1 MLYITADFRAAR
13 TKKEDKAGV
22 VFFRIYEKAPKG
34 DMPDSESVSADA
46 GKSRR
51 LERKVNSD
59 ITGADKSVLVSERD
73 AIIRGLKLLYCVIE
87 RLANAGQYTID
98 DVADSFRLALAGDE
112 SMRSAIDKSRTDFA
126 INPDLVAIG
135 SAFRNDFR
143 YVSPSET
150 DGRTF
155 NGFILDKIQELKSR
169 DRMSMARSYI
179 STLHSISD
187 FAGSKILEI
196 SDINPGW
203 IRAYEA
209 SLKESGIAASTVS
222 FYMRTLRL
230 ILNQMAREGLLTVG
244 DGWFKDVETS
254 VHHDDRTVDR
264 RILSR
269 EELKALSELPL
280 YDNEPLDMARDMF
293 MFGFYCRGMELV
305 DIANLSSSNIRG
317 NYLVFRKRMK
327 GVEQRVP
334 IEPSAMDIIDK
345 YRGKSLCYIFPLLD
359 NARGILFSSVRNS
372 VCRSIKSV
380 GNLIGIPELS
390 FSMNITTWR
399 SFVSETMLADKFL

>member
-1 MLYITADFRAAR
+1 
-13 TKKEDKAGV
+13 
-22 VFFRIYEKAPKG
+22 
-34 DMPDSESVSADA
+34 
-46 GKSRR
+46 
-51 LERKVNSD
+51 
-59 ITGADKSVLVSERD
+59 
-73 AIIRGLKLLYCVIE
+73 
-87 RLANAGQYTID
+87 
-98 DVADSFRLALAGDE
+98 
-112 SMRSAIDKSRTDFA
+112 
-126 INPDLVAIG
+126 
-135 SAFRNDFR
+135 
-143 YVSPSET
+143 
-150 DGRTF
+150 
-155 NGFILDKIQELKSR
+155 
-169 DRMSMARSYI
+169 MSMARSYI

-209 SLKESGIAASTVS
+209 SLKGSGIAASTVS

>member
-1 MLYITADFRAAR
+1 MLSITADFRAAR

-34 DMPDSESVSADA
+34 DMPDSEAVSADV

-51 LERKVNSD
+51 VERKVNSD

-87 RLANAGQYTID
+87 RLANAGPYTID
-98 DVADSFRLALAGDE
+98 DVVDSFRLALIGDE
-112 SMRSAIDKSRTDFA
+112 SMRQAIDKSRTDFA

-135 SAFRNDFR
+135 GAFRNDFR
-143 YVSPSET
+143 YVNPSATNE
-150 DGRTF
+150 RTF
-155 NGFILDKIQELKSR
+155 NGFILDKIQELKRR

-187 FAGSKILEI
+187 FAGSKAIEI

-230 ILNQMAREGLLTVG
+230 ILNQMAGVGLLTVG
-244 DGWFKDVETS
+244 DGWFKDVETA
-254 VHHDDRTVDR
+254 VLHDNCGADR

-359 NARGILFSSVRNS
+359 NSRGMLFSSVRNS
-372 VCRSIKSV
+372 VCRNIKSV
-380 GNLIGIPELS
+380 GSLIGIPELS

>member
-1 MLYITADFRAAR
+1 MLSITVDFRAAR
-13 TKKEDKAGV
+13 TKRGDKDGV

-34 DMPDSESVSADA
+34 VVPDSEAKSA
-46 GKSRR
+46 GGERPGR
-51 LERKVNSD
+51 VERKVNSD

-87 RLANAGQYTID
+87 RLANLGTYTID
-98 DVADSFRLALAGDE
+98 DVADSFRKAFAGDE

-187 FAGSKILEI
+187 FAGSKAIEI

-230 ILNQMAREGLLTVG
+230 ILNQMAGEGLLTVG
-244 DGWFKDVETS
+244 DGWFKDVETA
-254 VHHDDRTVDR
+254 VLHNNYGADR

-372 VCRSIKSV
+372 VCRNIKSV